1 MALFAP
7 KVRKCLSCQF
17 WKELQCERR
26 FCVSSSL
33 FSAEFMDCRS
43 WSEDGSVVQWVMAW
57 RQHMI
62 QAKNFNG
69 LHWRRKQVVHW
80 FFCEITFYLLLL
92 F

>member
-33 FSAEFMDCRS
+33 FSAEFMTAGVEAKMEAWCNGWWHGDSTWYRAKI
-43 WSEDGSVVQWVMAW
+43 SVACIGGAS
-57 RQHMI
+57 R
-62 QAKNFNG
+62 
-69 LHWRRKQVVHW
+69 
-80 FFCEITFYLLLL
+80 
-92 F
+92 